1 MKSLYTGVT
10 APIKNCPFCDR
21 QVFAKVNVKS
31 NVDSYFFEAEIKCP
45 ECNIAIT
52 TDSPYFYSSN
62 GLLFNDIIM
71 LMSKTVDKWNTR
83 AKE

>member
-21 QVFAKVNVKS
+21 QVFARVNVKGILG
-31 NVDSYFFEAEIKCP
+31 SYFFEAEIKCP
-45 ECNIAIT
+45 ECNVAIT
-52 TDSPYFYSSN
+52 TNSPYFSSN

-71 LMSKTVDKWNTR
+71 LMTKTIDKWNTR